1 MNVSFSLEGIPT
13 EGNLFIVV
21 MFFHYHSQ
29 TQCLH
34 RKGERLDNREAKE
47 VNLSLDKKD

>member
-1 MNVSFSLEGIPT
+1 
-13 EGNLFIVV
+13 

-29 TQCLH
+29 TAMFAQ
-34 RKGERLDNREAKE
+34 KGERLDNREAKE